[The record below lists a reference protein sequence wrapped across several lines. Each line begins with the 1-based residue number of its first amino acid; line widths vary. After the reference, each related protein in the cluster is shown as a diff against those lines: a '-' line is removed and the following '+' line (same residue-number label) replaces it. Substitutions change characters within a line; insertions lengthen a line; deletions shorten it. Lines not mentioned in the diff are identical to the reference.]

1 MSFFT
6 SEVFFFGRLHDF
18 SEICLPSLLY
28 ESILKDVKYKE
39 GIVFLVKSNSFE
51 LVRNHEILLT

>member
-6 SEVFFFGRLHDF
+6 SEVFGGFFFFCRLHDNF
-18 SEICLPSLLY
+18 SEICLPGLLY

-39 GIVFLVKSNSFE
+39 GIVFLVKSNSFW
-51 LVRNHEILLT
+51 IST